1 MVFVK
6 CERFNLVIQ
15 VSMRRTTD
23 VSHKLNNNKQGTDGK
38 SLVKG
43 STEGV
48 VHLLQNYC

>member
-1 MVFVK
+1 MFRIS
-6 CERFNLVIQ
+6 C
-15 VSMRRTTD
+15 
-23 VSHKLNNNKQGTDGK
+23 NNNKQCMDGK